1 MMNRILVV
9 TAAIAVCCGA
19 VLRAEEPV
27 PAPAGEVYFETSV
40 RPILKAHCWH
50 CHGEEGE
57 LKGSLDTRLARL
69 LLAGGDTGPS
79 VVSGKHAESP
89 LYERVAAGEMP
100 PGKKKLSAAEMEVL
114 ARWIDGGAKTLRP
127 EPEQLAEGDVFTEE
141 ERSHWSFQP
150 VVRHEPP
157 TVKGTDRVRTEIDRF
172 LLRKLEEKNL
182 GFGPDADKV
191 TLIRRL
197 SFDLTGLPPKPEET
211 EAFLADE
218 SPEAYERVV
227 DRLLMSPAYGERWAR
242 HWLDVAGYA
251 DSDGFNEK
259 DTERKWAYRYRD
271 YVIRSLN
278 DDKPWNEFLVE
289 QLAGDE
295 LLTPP
300 YANLTS
306 EQADKLIATG
316 FLRMGPDGT
325 LTENPDPEAARNEVM
340 VETVKIVST
349 SILGLTVGCAQ
360 CHLHRFDPITQSD
373 YFRMRALF
381 EPAYDWKNWRNPN
394 QRLISLWTDETQKRV
409 AEVDEE
415 VKGLEKKKSEE
426 LDVLVQQTFDQE
438 LAKLPAEIQPK
449 AKEARETVADKRTPE
464 QQELIKQY
472 PFLNVDRG
480 SVYLY
485 IPDRLIPF
493 NKQWDETI
501 EAAKKKRPAEDLVMC
516 LTEVPGVI
524 PATFLQTR
532 GDFRQPKQEVGPG
545 ELAVLNSHSLVIPS
559 DAGDVPTSG
568 RRLAYARNLTD
579 GKHPL
584 VGRVLVNRFW
594 LHFFGKGLVA
604 TPGDFGAMGEKP
616 SHPELLDWLAD
627 EFVQGGWRLK
637 RLQRMIVLSSA
648 YRQSSQRR
656 DELESVD
663 PENRLLG
670 RQSVRRLEAE
680 IIRDAVLTASG
691 KLNLTLFGPP
701 VPIMP
706 DDVGQVVVGVDT
718 RDGAGRPTDKFVALN
733 GNEYRRSLYVTVKRS
748 MPLGMLEPFDVP
760 LMAPNCEVRN
770 SSTVTPQ
777 SLLMMNS
784 NFVVEQS
791 KLMSERIRSE
801 VGEDLTGQFVRAW
814 ELAFARKPTAEE
826 TAGGVAFLTEQA
838 EAMAKPAAVAEGVGA
853 EGVAAEGTAGEGSL
867 PDPAAA
873 KGTALAHL
881 CQALLSSN
889 AFLYVD

>member
-1 MMNRILVV
+1 MLIRRLVV
-9 TAAIAVCCGA
+9 LTLMMFGFFFANRV
-19 VLRAEEPV
+19 R
-27 PAPAGEVYFETSV
+27 GEGSPPIHFETEI

-57 LKGSLDTRLARL
+57 LKGSLDTRLSRFL
-69 LLAGGDTGPS
+69 LEGGDTGPA
-79 VVSGKHAESP
+79 VVPGKHADSP
-89 LYERVAAGEMP
+89 LYQRIAAGEMP
-100 PGKKKLSAAEMEVL
+100 PGKKKLPPQELEKI
-114 ARWIDGGAKTLRP
+114 ARWIDGGALTLRP
-127 EPEQLAEGDVFTEE
+127 EPEQLAEGDIFTDE
-141 ERSHWSFQP
+141 ERQHWSFQP
-150 VVRHEPP
+150 VVRPEPP
-157 TVKGTDRVRTEIDRF
+157 VVREMERSRTEIDRF
-172 LLRKLEEKNL
+172 LLAKLEAKNL
-182 GFGPDADKV
+182 SFGPEADKL

-197 SFDLTGLPPKPEET
+197 TFDLTGLPPTPSEVEN
-211 EAFLADE
+211 FLADE
-218 SPEAYERVV
+218 ASDAYERLV
-227 DRLLMSPAYGERWAR
+227 DRLLSSPAYGERWAR

-259 DTERKWAYRYRD
+259 DTPRKWAYRYRD

-278 DDKPWNEFLVE
+278 ADKPWNEFLVE

-300 YANLTS
+300 YANLTP
-306 EQADKLIATG
+306 EQSDQLIATG
-316 FLRMGPDGT
+316 FLRLGPDGT
-325 LTENPDPEAARNEVM
+325 MTENPDVDAAKNDVM

-349 SILGLTVGCAQ
+349 SLLGLTVGCAQ
-360 CHLHRFDPITQSD
+360 CHQHRFDPITQAD

-381 EPAYDWKNWRNPN
+381 EPAIDWKNWRNPD
-394 QRLISLWTDETQKRV
+394 QRLISLWTDETRKRV
-409 AEVDEE
+409 SEVDEE
-415 VKGLEKKKSEE
+415 VKGLEKKKSDE
-426 LDVLVQQTFDQE
+426 LDALVEKTFTEE

-449 AKEARETVADKRTPE
+449 AKEARETAADKRTPE

-485 IPDRLIPF
+485 VPDRLIPF
-493 NKQWDETI
+493 NKQWDDTI
-501 EAAKKKRPAEDLVMC
+501 AAAKAKRPPEDLVMC
-516 LTEVPGVI
+516 LTEIPGVI

-532 GDFRQPKQEVGPG
+532 GDFRQPKQEVAPG
-545 ELAVLNSHSLVIPS
+545 ELAVLNTNSFAIPS
-559 DAGDVPTSG
+559 DAPEIPTSG
-568 RRLAYARNLTD
+568 RRLAYAKHLTD

-627 EFVQGGWRLK
+627 DFVQGGWKLK

-656 DELESVD
+656 DDIETAD

-670 RQSVRRLEAE
+670 RQNVRRLEAE
-680 IIRDAVLTASG
+680 IIRDAVLSASG
-691 KLNLTLFGPP
+691 KLKPTLFGAP

-718 RDGAGRPTDKFVALN
+718 RDGAGRPTDKVVALN
-733 GNEYRRSLYVTVKRS
+733 GDEYRRSIYVTVRRS

-791 KLMSERIRSE
+791 RFMAERIGSE
-801 VGEDLTGQFVRAW
+801 SGEETAAQFERAW
-814 ELAFARKPTAEE
+814 QLAFARKPTEE
-826 TAGGVAFLTEQA
+826 EKAGGLAFLTAQSDA
-838 EAMAKPAAVAEGVGA
+838 LAQSPGTDGKPVE
-853 EGVAAEGTAGEGSL
+853 VAAARQM
-867 PDPAAA
+867 
-873 KGTALAHL
+873 ALAHL